1 MRFKVLM
8 LVLAFLVALP
18 MAAHAN
24 FTEGKKSYDNKNWR
38 RAILHLRPLVEQGDA
53 RAMVLMGNMYAE
65 GHGVEKDTSEAFVLY
80 HRAAERNNPDGML
93 ATATLYQTGDGVPA
107 NTRLAIMWF
116 ERGAQLGHQT
126 SAFFY
131 AMHLY
136 QGSKGPTF
144 DFKPDHVAAYKWF
157 RIAAR
162 SRGNPRLA
170 KTADTI
176 AEKLRSELHYND
188 VEAADRAVVEWVPIE
203 PAKLGPLPE
212 QVVAAERE
220 ANGTVASPQE
230 TPAEENAPADKKADD
245 EETAPAPKPAE

>member
-8 LVLAFLVALP
+8 LVLAFMVALP
-18 MAAHAN
+18 MAAAHAN
-24 FTEGKKSYDNKNWR
+24 FSEGKKSYDNKNWR

-80 HRAAERNNPDGML
+80 RGAAERNNPDGML
-93 ATATLYQTGDGVPA
+93 ATATLYQVGEGVPG

-116 ERGAQLGHQT
+116 ERGAQLGHQS

-136 QGSKGPTF
+136 QGSKGATF
-144 DFKPDHVAAYKWF
+144 DFKPDHNAAYKWF
-157 RIAAR
+157 RIAAQR
-162 SRGNPRLA
+162 RGDPRVSRA
-170 KTADTI
+170 ADGF

-188 VEAADRAVVEWVPIE
+188 IEAADRAVAEWQ
-203 PAKLGPLPE
+203 PADPHKLGPVPE
-212 QVVAAERE
+212 AVL
-220 ANGTVASPQE
+220 
-230 TPAEENAPADKKADD
+230 AEEKESAPQS
-245 EETAPAPKPAE
+245 TAPAADPAVPPAETKSE

>member
-8 LVLAFLVALP
+8 LVLAFMVALP
-18 MAAHAN
+18 MAAAHAN

-65 GHGVEKDTSEAFVLY
+65 GHGVEKDTNEAFVLY
-80 HRAAERNNPDGML
+80 RGAAERNNPDGML
-93 ATATLYQTGDGVPA
+93 ATATLYQVGEGVPA

-116 ERGAQLGHQT
+116 ERGAQLGHQS

-136 QGSKGPTF
+136 QGSKGVTF

-157 RIAAR
+157 RIAAQR
-162 SRGNPRLA
+162 RGDPKVARA
-170 KTADTI
+170 ADAI

-188 VEAADRAVVEWVPIE
+188 IEAMDRAVTEWQ
-203 PAKLGPLPE
+203 PADPHKLGPVPE
-212 QVVAAERE
+212 AVVAEEKESQPE
-220 ANGTVASPQE
+220 AAPQE
-230 TPAEENAPADKKADD
+230 Q
-245 EETAPAPKPAE
+245 KPAEAKTE

>member
-8 LVLAFLVALP
+8 LVLAFLIALP
-18 MAAHAN
+18 MAAHAS
-24 FTEGKKSYDNKNWR
+24 FLEGKKSYDNKNWR

-65 GHGVEKDTSEAFVLY
+65 GHGVEKDTTEAFTLY
-80 HRAAERNNPDGML
+80 HRAAERNNTDGML

-116 ERGAQLGHQT
+116 ERGAKLGHQT

-144 DFKPDHVAAYKWF
+144 DFKPDHVEAYKWF
-157 RIAAR
+157 RITAR
-162 SRGNPRLA
+162 SRGNPKLA
-170 KTADTI
+170 KAADTI

-188 VEAADRAVVEWVPIE
+188 VEAVDRAVVEWVPTD
-203 PAKLGPLPE
+203 PRNLGPLPE
-212 QVVAAERE
+212 ETVAAERE
-220 ANGTVASPQE
+220 TGGDVTAPQE
-230 TPAEENAPADKKADD
+230 TPDAEDPVDDKKADD
-245 EETAPAPKPAE
+245 KKTGQEKPAE

>member
-24 FTEGKKSYDNKNWR
+24 FLEGKKSYDNKNWR

-65 GHGVEKDTSEAFVLY
+65 GHGVEKDTTEAFTLY
-80 HRAAERNNPDGML
+80 YRAAERNNTDGML

-136 QGSKGPTF
+136 QGSKGATF

-162 SRGNPRLA
+162 SRGNPKLA

-176 AEKLRSELHYND
+176 AEKLRTELHYND
-188 VEAADRAVVEWVPIE
+188 VEAADRAVVEWVPTE
-203 PAKLGPLPE
+203 PRNLGPLPE
-212 QVVAAERE
+212 AALAAERE
-220 ANGTVASPQE
+220 ANGDVAAPQE
-230 TPAEENAPADKKADD
+230 TPPEE
-245 EETAPAPKPAE
+245 KPAEGEKSGTEKPAPEAKPAE

>member
-8 LVLAFLVALP
+8 LVLAFLIALP
-18 MAAHAN
+18 MAAAQAS
-24 FTEGKKSYDNKNWR
+24 FTEGKKSYDSKNWR

-65 GHGVEKDTSEAFVLY
+65 GHGVEKDTTEAFVLY
-80 HRAAERNNPDGML
+80 RSAAERNNPDGML

-126 SAFFY
+126 AAFFY

-144 DFKPDHVAAYKWF
+144 DFKPDHVQAYKWF

-170 KTADTI
+170 KAADGI

-188 VEAADRAVVEWVPIE
+188 VESIDRAVLEWVPAD
-203 PAKLGPLPE
+203 PRNLGPAPE
-212 QVVAAERE
+212 AVLAAERE
-220 ANGTVASPQE
+220 SNGGAEAPKDEKPSDAKPE
-230 TPAEENAPADKKADD
+230 EKAEEK
-245 EETAPAPKPAE
+245 PAPETKPAE